1 MTTPAVPPHWL
12 FADAGKRRAA
22 WRYWVRDGFVGG
34 GHLVL
39 HHALRLMPIDACS
52 AVGAGAIRFARQLYP
67 RSEARARRLWVAAN
81 PTQAARAN
89 TDRANT
95 DRAMRTLWRNV
106 GRTMA
111 EYSVLDRL
119 WAAGRIT
126 VTGREH
132 LDAARAAGRPILF
145 AGLHLGN
152 WEVIGAALVAIGY
165 PGSGFYEPQ
174 DNRFHDRIAKAVRLR
189 YGAKVVFPKHSAART
204 AYRLLLD
211 GSEIFVIY
219 VDEIFRGRVSAP
231 ALGRPLRSEGNIA
244 HVARLARLT
253 GAAVIPVYCLRV
265 GDRAR
270 FEISFLPA
278 LDLPRSAD
286 KNADLAAHVAAIN
299 AAIEPVVKRHVD
311 QWYYALDFEP
321 G

>member
-1 MTTPAVPPHWL
+1 MNSSAVPPGWL
-12 FADAGKRRAA
+12 FADAEKRRAA
-22 WRYWVRDGFVGG
+22 WRYWVRDGIVGG

-39 HHALRLMPIDACS
+39 HHALRRLPIDGCS
-52 AVGAGAIRFARQLYP
+52 AVGAEAIRFARHLYP
-67 RSEARARRLWVAAN
+67 QSDARARRLWAAIN
-81 PTQAARAN
+81 PRQASRA
-89 TDRANT
+89 DT

-106 GRTMA
+106 SRTMA

-126 VTGREH
+126 VVGQEH
-132 LDAARAAGRPILF
+132 LDAARGAGRPILL

-152 WEVIGAALVAIGY
+152 WELIGVTLVAIGY
-165 PGSGFYEPQ
+165 HGSGFYEPQ

-204 AYRLLLD
+204 AYRLLSA
-211 GSEIFVIY
+211 GSEVFLIY
-219 VDEIFRGRVSAP
+219 VDEMIRGRVSAP
-231 ALGRPLRSEGNIA
+231 ALGRPLRTEGNIA

-265 GDRAR
+265 GDCAR
-270 FEISFLPA
+270 FKITFLPA

-286 KNADLAAHVAAIN
+286 KDADLAAHVAAIN

-321 G
+321 EPPR